1 MGTDKETFISLYCRF
16 VDFGLYYLVSLK
28 ERSDYDCIFLT
39 EKGCAIYNARPLQ
52 CRTYPFWKGIADS
65 PESWKGEMKS
75 CPGIGKGRCYST
87 KEVKEIMESN
97 GKSEP
102 YVIFKR

>member
-1 MGTDKETFISLYCRF
+1 MI
-16 VDFGLYYLVSLK
+16 SLK
-28 ERSDYDCIFLT
+28 EKENYDCIFLSDT
-39 EKGCAIYNARPLQ
+39 GCKVYDARPLQ